1 MMLQSNDSNLETGFL
16 MDIKTKNWLTALVLG
31 LLALSFYV
39 YAMPQ
44 AVRDLVVKAVKSIF

>member
-16 MDIKTKNWLTALVLG
+16 MDIKTKNWLTALILG
-31 LLALSFYV
+31 FLALSFYV

>member
-1 MMLQSNDSNLETGFL
+1 MMLHSNDSNFETGFL
-16 MDIKTKNWLTALVLG
+16 MDIKTKNWLTALILG

>member
-16 MDIKTKNWLTALVLG
+16 MDIKTKNWLTALILG

>member
-1 MMLQSNDSNLETGFL
+1 MMPHSNDSNLETGFL
-16 MDIKTKNWLTALVLG
+16 MDIKTKNWLTALILG